1 MMTPSQKK
9 REDLEISKNPRLAK
23 NFNKGFIDHKKKV
36 SKDIVRYR
44 VPSAINKTG
53 NYSNLGKKDT
63 NFTGYSNGLLYTD
76 YKDAFDESNLVNESE
91 YKIKNKSMEEYKNER
106 ENGSLELSD
115 IQKIAIE
122 EYNNKMENEEFK
134 RKQNFKN
141 TNKI

>member
-53 NYSNLGKKDT
+53 NYSNLGKKIQISQDILMVYFIPIIKMLLT
-63 NFTGYSNGLLYTD
+63 NL
-76 YKDAFDESNLVNESE
+76 
-91 YKIKNKSMEEYKNER
+91 I
-106 ENGSLELSD
+106 
-115 IQKIAIE
+115 
-122 EYNNKMENEEFK
+122 
-134 RKQNFKN
+134 
-141 TNKI
+141 